1 MTMYFYLLIFLF
13 VIMAA
18 FFLIIGLRVIL
29 TKRPFSMPNK
39 WMFWMLCLVFMPI
52 ILQPLYF
59 PASNT
64 DYMLWLNSA
73 IFAVS
78 LVMSYFALKGYVV
91 YGVVDTTFREAL
103 LSSLDKLNLPY
114 EETLSTVRLTS
125 IEVDLQVSVQSWMGI
140 GQLKSKKH
148 MYSPQLTEI
157 VSNMNEHF
165 QITSASI
172 NLTTCIFFVIMGVL
186 MLIGGIGM
194 MFFF

>member
-29 TKRPFSMPNK
+29 TKRPFSMSNK

-114 EETLSTVRLTS
+114 EESLSSVRLTS

-148 MYSPQLTEI
+148 VHSPQLTEI

-194 MFFF
+194 MLFF